1 MYHRIYIMVIQ
12 LQSTPLNPKLVIE
25 HKKEVEVLKTHN
37 ENLYVQAMLQCI
49 PPVVHLPSFSLQLPK
64 DQCTESFEK
73 SILSLL
79 NQGGQYESR
88 EVEKNLR

>member
-1 MYHRIYIMVIQ
+1 
-12 LQSTPLNPKLVIE
+12 
-25 HKKEVEVLKTHN
+25 
-37 ENLYVQAMLQCI
+37 MLQCI